1 MTSMLCQLARF
12 CVRHRLAVLAVW
24 LVVTGCATLARQP

>member
-1 MTSMLCQLARF
+1 MTNMLCQRARF
-12 CVRHRLAVLAVW
+12 CVRHRLAVLPAL

>member
-12 CVRHRLAVLAVW
+12 CVRHRLVVPAVW
-24 LVVTGCATLARQP
+24 LVLTGCATLGRQP

>member
-1 MTSMLCQLARF
+1 MTSMLCQRARF
-12 CVRHRLAVLAVW
+12 CVRHRLAVLAVL